1 MPSFIKHL
9 KGIQKMRVVSKKPF
23 ALWGNMFGCP
33 TPTSSVFDSKECIW
47 YHGVV
52 YVKETTAATKVK
64 GLQEEVKGLQ
74 EEVKGLQEEV
84 KGLQEEVK
92 GLQEEVKGLM
102 VMDVPDDNDEE
113 SVSSGNS
120 SIKGVGLGKQKQLMH
135 LRNGMKLRHLIP
147 SENENVSDEW
157 LAVYDATTNR
167 IIRDDGVAFE
177 TLRQFSRVHCN
188 ELLPTKST
196 LINVWSDPNFQYQT
210 LENEWVSL
218 HNLKK
223 GTAV

>member
-84 KGLQEEVK
+84 KGL
-92 GLQEEVKGLM
+92 M
-102 VMDVPDDNDEE
+102 VMDVPEDNDEE

-147 SENENVSDEW
+147 SENANVSDEW

>member
-64 GLQEEVKGLQ
+64 GLQEEVKGL
-74 EEVKGLQEEV
+74 
-84 KGLQEEVK
+84 
-92 GLQEEVKGLM
+92 M
-102 VMDVPDDNDEE
+102 VMDVPEDNDEE

-135 LRNGMKLRHLIP
+135 LRNGMKLRHLIT

>member
-33 TPTSSVFDSKECIW
+33 TPPSSVFDSKECIW

-74 EEVKGLQEEV
+74 EEVKGL
-84 KGLQEEVK
+84 
-92 GLQEEVKGLM
+92 M
-102 VMDVPDDNDEE
+102 VMDVPEDNDEE

-147 SENENVSDEW
+147 SENANVSDEW

-188 ELLPTKST
+188 ELLPTRST

>member
-64 GLQEEVKGLQ
+64 GLQEEVKGL
-74 EEVKGLQEEV
+74 
-84 KGLQEEVK
+84 
-92 GLQEEVKGLM
+92 M
-102 VMDVPDDNDEE
+102 VMDVPEDNDEE

-147 SENENVSDEW
+147 SENANVSDEW

-188 ELLPTKST
+188 ELLPTRST

>member
-74 EEVKGLQEEV
+74 EEVKGL
-84 KGLQEEVK
+84 
-92 GLQEEVKGLM
+92 M
-102 VMDVPDDNDEE
+102 VMDVPEDNDEE

>member
-74 EEVKGLQEEV
+74 EEVKGL
-84 KGLQEEVK
+84 
-92 GLQEEVKGLM
+92 M
-102 VMDVPDDNDEE
+102 VMDVPEDNDEE

-135 LRNGMKLRHLIP
+135 LRNGMKLRHLIT
-147 SENENVSDEW
+147 SENDNVSDEW

>member
-52 YVKETTAATKVK
+52 YVKETTAATKV
-64 GLQEEVKGLQ
+64 Q
-74 EEVKGLQEEV
+74 GLQEEV

-102 VMDVPDDNDEE
+102 VMDVPEDNDEE

>member
-33 TPTSSVFDSKECIW
+33 TPPSSVFDSKECIW

-64 GLQEEVKGLQ
+64 GLQEEVKGL
-74 EEVKGLQEEV
+74 
-84 KGLQEEVK
+84 
-92 GLQEEVKGLM
+92 M
-102 VMDVPDDNDEE
+102 VMDVPEDNDEE

-135 LRNGMKLRHLIP
+135 LRNGMKLRHLIT

>member
-74 EEVKGLQEEV
+74 EEVKD
-84 KGLQEEVK
+84 LQEEVK

-196 LINVWSDPNFQYQT
+196 LINSDPNFQYQT

>member
-84 KGLQEEVK
+84 KGL
-92 GLQEEVKGLM
+92 M
-102 VMDVPDDNDEE
+102 VMDVPEDNDEE

>member
-74 EEVKGLQEEV
+74 EEVKGL
-84 KGLQEEVK
+84 
-92 GLQEEVKGLM
+92 M
-102 VMDVPDDNDEE
+102 VMDVPEDNDEE

-147 SENENVSDEW
+147 SENANVSDEW

>member
-84 KGLQEEVK
+84 KGL
-92 GLQEEVKGLM
+92 M
-102 VMDVPDDNDEE
+102 VMDVPEDNDEE

-135 LRNGMKLRHLIP
+135 LRNGMKLRHLIT

>member
-74 EEVKGLQEEV
+74 EEVKGL
-84 KGLQEEVK
+84 
-92 GLQEEVKGLM
+92 M
-102 VMDVPDDNDEE
+102 VMDVPEDNDEE

-135 LRNGMKLRHLIP
+135 LRNGMKLRHLIT